1 MTFRPMPILT
11 VLSIISFAIL
21 IMLGNWQYERYSQKA
36 DPAFKDGAALATFET
51 VEVMLHPDAA
61 GNVQQ
66 VNAILNGEAVWRR
79 YVPVLIESEAAMLAL
94 DATGGIDPIAMP
106 LNAVQIPATLRV
118 NRFKKP
124 AQRSWVTNPDRPE
137 QDIWFTR
144 DAAGMAANTG
154 LTIDGDP
161 FLAEPEFLIVRFA
174 EDLSRTRQADNP
186 YAYEQ
191 TRDPLPAERHLGY
204 ALTWWGIAI
213 GLIGI
218 YVVMHTSTGRLRF
231 RAQA

>member
-1 MTFRPMPILT
+1 MPVLT
-11 VLSIISFAIL
+11 VLSLISFVIL
-21 IMLGNWQYERYSQKA
+21 IILGNWQYERYAEKA
-36 DPAFKDGAALATFET
+36 DPEFKDGAALASFEM
-51 VEVMLHPDAA
+51 VEVTLHPDAA

-79 YVPVLIESEAAMLAL
+79 YVPVIIKGKTAMLAL
-94 DATGGIDPIAMP
+94 DATGGIDPVAMP
-106 LNAVQIPATLRV
+106 LSAVQLPETLRV
-118 NRFKKP
+118 NIFKKP
-124 AQRSWVTNPDRPE
+124 AQRGWVTNPDRPE
-137 QDIWFTR
+137 QDVWFTR

-154 LTIDGDP
+154 VTVEGEP

-218 YVVMHTSTGRLRF
+218 YVVMHQSTGRLRF

>member
-11 VLSIISFAIL
+11 VLSLVSLVIL
-21 IMLGNWQYERYSQKA
+21 IILGNWQYERYAQKA
-36 DPAFKDGAALATFET
+36 APDFKDGAALAVFEN
-51 VEVMLHPDAA
+51 VEVALHPDAA
-61 GNVQQ
+61 GNAQQ

-79 YVPVLIESEAAMLAL
+79 YVPVLIEGEAAMLAL
-94 DATGGIDPIAMP
+94 DATGGIDPVAIP
-106 LNAVQIPATLRV
+106 LSAVRLPERMRL

-124 AQRSWVTNPDRPE
+124 AQRGWFTNADRPE

-144 DAAGMAANTG
+144 DALGMAANTG
-154 LTIDGDP
+154 LRLDEP
-161 FLAEPEFLIVRFA
+161 YLAEPEFLIVRFA
-174 EDLSRTRQADNP
+174 NDLSRTRQADNP

-191 TRDPLPAERHLGY
+191 TRDPLPPERHLGY

-218 YVVMHTSTGRLRF
+218 YVVMHQSTGRLRF
-231 RAQA
+231 KAQA